1 MGNFVTY
8 AEQTLETFDER
19 AFFVGRQPH
28 SLVALVFSLS
38 R

>member
-19 AFFVGRQPH
+19 AFSSVD
-28 SLVALVFSLS
+28 SLILS
-38 R
+38 WLSYFH